1 MRPKSSEIEQW
12 RQQIEKHSLL
22 RLDRAAERI
31 IEAKRSG
38 KSLVVVT
45 GSGPN
50 LHEGISTLIA
60 GLIHQGI
67 VDGVITSSAVIAHE
81 MAGTLDRVRRVHL
94 ENPIQLG
101 IEPHLLPREGIFE
114 ISQLSRGQRH
124 FLEKEMDI
132 DWELYDRLNQLP
144 GDDLIKAAGNMGWP
158 LGLRTEQ
165 VAQDAVKLAAR
176 DKKPLEAIVGHG
188 CDPWTMVGAGAQ
200 NEIPVLVSTP
210 QMVGGG
216 VVGLAIGDSI
226 PISNRSRLIARLLA
240 KADVIIESAVALA
253 QEIHDGPFETYTG
266 HGIWSGWQG
275 EETFSLKEK
284 MLVRIDMDP
293 ILERA
298 WLHQRENST
307 IQTAIDRGIPKAK
320 STGLPFRMEMSG
332 FARLEQ
338 SLPIVS
344 DIGLAWPVLARRL
357 EKGLGFDLKFVPS
370 PQETQS
376 GENMRNWI
384 ATNVQPL
391 DRQNMLAQHK
401 QQLDDPME

>member
-1 MRPKSSEIEQW
+1 MRPTSSEIEKW
-12 RQQIEKHSLL
+12 RHQIDEHSLL

-31 IEAKRSG
+31 IEAKQSG

-67 VDGVITSSAVIAHE
+67 VDGVITSSAVISHE
-81 MAGTLDRVRRVHL
+81 MAGALDRVHRVHL
-94 ENPIQLG
+94 ENPLRFG
-101 IEPHLLPREGIFE
+101 INPDLLPREGGFE
-114 ISQLSRGQRH
+114 ISQLSRDQRH
-124 FLEKEMDI
+124 FLEKELDI
-132 DWELYDRLNQLP
+132 DWELYDQLNKLP
-144 GDDLIKAAGNMGWP
+144 GDYLIKAAGNMGWP
-158 LGLRTEQ
+158 LGLRTERI
-165 VAQDAVKLAAR
+165 AQEALKLAVR

-200 NEIPVLVSTP
+200 NKIPVLVSIP

-216 VVGLAIGDSI
+216 TVGLAIGDSI
-226 PISNRSRLIARLLA
+226 PISHRSRLIARLLA

-298 WLHQRENST
+298 WLQQRENLA

-357 EKGLGFDLKFVPS
+357 EKGLGFDLGFVPS

-384 ATNVQPL
+384 AANVQPL
-391 DRQNMLAQHK
+391 DRQNMLTQNK
-401 QQLDDPME
+401 